1 MALRTAWTK
10 PIDGHGTSTRDSGDP
25 LGFRACA
32 NRLARQLVPGLTQT
46 TSLSRGFSVLC
57 LGLKIARSQKHATD
71 DETRVRDGFLRFERL
86 WVAAH
91 CHRDGTES
99 VFPGKRTAQLLLDDA
114 ELGIHDGYPLDRPI
128 LTSQLSSGV
137 WGAYRRSAAMFGL
150 LQGADAARVQLA
162 NTKLTPR
169 GKKLASAFDAAAFPG
184 TYPSTWLNYPAVE
197 IGALDDIKASASP
210 PGGKSSKEV
219 RLLTEGIEEFDAFHE
234 RALGRLRTEFDHLG
248 GSLALTKI
256 RLTQL
261 APAQRSA
268 LRLAVHLVEAI
279 EEVEYPFRAWV
290 ADETESPAFTN
301 SVRSLKLWS
310 LLPPNEADLLRLGNA
325 LAAANKDQL
334 PQVVLRHHR
343 QLADA
348 RGAPR
353 WEPNSGLSAAETRE
367 LPDFTL
373 RSAASL
379 FREGV
384 TPRAAL

>member
-1 MALRTAWTK
+1 MTLRTAWTM
-10 PIDGHGTSTRDSGDP
+10 PIPAVGTTSRDGGDP

-46 TSLSRGFSVLC
+46 TSLARGFSVLC
-57 LGLKIARSQKHATD
+57 LGLKIARSQNQSSG
-71 DETRVRDGFLRFERL
+71 DEARVRDSFLRFERL

-91 CHRDGTES
+91 CHRDGSDS
-99 VFPGKRTAQLLLDDA
+99 VFPGKRTALSLLEDA
-114 ELGIHDGYPLDRPI
+114 ELAIIEGYPLGKPI
-128 LTSQLSSGV
+128 LTSQLSSGT

-169 GKKLASAFDAAAFPG
+169 GEKLATALRAAAFPHS
-184 TYPSTWLNYPAVE
+184 YPSTWLTYPAVD
-197 IGALDDIKASASP
+197 ISALGDIEAAASP
-210 PGGKSSKEV
+210 PGGKSSKEI
-219 RLLTEGIEEFDAFHE
+219 RLLTEGIEEYDAFHD
-234 RALGRLRTEFDHLG
+234 RALGRLRAEFDHLG
-248 GSLALTKI
+248 GGLPLTKI

-261 APAQRSA
+261 APAQGSA

-290 ADETESPAFTN
+290 AEEGTSPDFAA
-301 SVRSLKLWS
+301 SVGSLKLWS
-310 LLPPNEADLLRLGNA
+310 LLPPNETDLLRLGKA
-325 LAAANKDQL
+325 LVSASKDQL

-353 WEPNSGLSAAETRE
+353 WEPNSGSAAAKTRE

-384 TPRAAL
+384 APRAVL